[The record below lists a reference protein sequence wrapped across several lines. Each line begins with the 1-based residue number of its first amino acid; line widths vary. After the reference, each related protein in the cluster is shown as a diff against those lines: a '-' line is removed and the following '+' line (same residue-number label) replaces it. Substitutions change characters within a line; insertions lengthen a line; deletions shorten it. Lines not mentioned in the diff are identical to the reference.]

1 MPTHPG
7 KTQAATTKEVDGA
20 HGEEG
25 PLGSEIAMK
34 SGHGDLGDVEN
45 AVQPNDA
52 IKVVPAPDQNL
63 QQDVPENDTAQWTGT
78 RPGGENPPPSA
89 KVH

>member
-1 MPTHPG
+1 
-7 KTQAATTKEVDGA
+7 VDGA
-20 HGEEG
+20 HGREG

-34 SGHGDLGDVEN
+34 SGHGDEEN

-52 IKVVPAPDQNL
+52 LKVMPAPDEDL
-63 QQDVPENDTAQWTGT
+63 QQDIPENQTAQWTGT
-78 RPGGENPPPSA
+78 RSGGENPPPSA